1 MQTVA
6 APAATPTPTST
17 PTPIPTPTPTPTAT
31 PSPTPTAS
39 PTPTLTPDQEYAQDY
54 DAGYASWEKCGDVIA
69 FRVAVIRGYGQG
81 YVDGTLDAEADKCPP
96 PTPTPRPTAT
106 PTPTFQQRVDE
117 ASRSVAKVEVDGYPS
132 GSGIVIDT
140 GTGDEAYVLTA
151 HHVIDGALSIEVILD
166 GVRRFEAHVVGYNGF
181 MDVALLEVCC
191 SAYWPVIEL
200 GQGAAV
206 GAEVFALG
214 FPLDG
219 STVTLTRGV
228 VSANRYDSAYDAYV
242 LQTDAALNPGNSGGP
257 LVSYETGEVVGI
269 SAFRWEETR
278 SGRNLENVGFAISTR
293 SILLV
298 LDDLR
303 RGTKTERPR
312 AAIEWEYDT
321 WDDGSPYLFARGER
335 RSTWFVIDCWQ
346 GRDFRM
352 FASWEDAS
360 LPTRQIEGSYSVDG
374 YQRRIFWD
382 IESSG
387 QVAFASVP
395 PSYERVFLSHI
406 RGADTLSVVVGSYY
420 RETYGIRGLSQMLSQ
435 LPCSP

>member
-1 MQTVA
+1 M
-6 APAATPTPTST
+6 
-17 PTPIPTPTPTPTAT
+17 
-31 PSPTPTAS
+31 
-39 PTPTLTPDQEYAQDY
+39 TPDQEYAQDY

-117 ASRSVAKVEVDGYPS
+117 ASRSVVKVEVDGYAS
-132 GSGIVIDT
+132 GSGMVIDT

-151 HHVIDGALSIEVILD
+151 HHVIDGAQSIEVILD
-166 GVRRFEAHVVGYNGF
+166 GVRRFEAHVIGYNGL

-191 SAYWPVIEL
+191 SAWWPVIEL
-200 GQGAAV
+200 GVNAAV

-214 FPLDG
+214 FPLDA

-228 VSANRYDSAYDAYV
+228 VSADRYDSDFDAYV

-257 LVSYETGEVVGI
+257 LVSYATGKAVGI
-269 SAFRWEETR
+269 NAFRWEETR

-312 AAIEWEYDT
+312 PAVEWYFDI
-321 WDDGSPYLFARGER
+321 WDNGVPHLYAFGEQR
-335 RSTWFVIDCWQ
+335 NSWFIIDCWER
-346 GRDFRM
+346 RDFQM
-352 FASWEDAS
+352 YAYWEDGYLS
-360 LPTRQIEGSYSVDG
+360 GNQIRGSYSVDG
-374 YQRRIFWD
+374 HRRETYWD
-382 IESSG
+382 IG
-387 QVAFASVP
+387 TYNNAAFVP

-406 RGADTLSVVVGSYY
+406 RGGDTLSVVAGSYSDTY
-420 RETYGIRGLSQMLSQ
+420 RIRGLAQALTQ